1 MLLQFCGDFSRTAKA
16 SCNFAAT
23 FRKPRK
29 LPATLRQHFANRESL
44 LQFCGNVS
52 QLAKVPCNFAATFRK
67 PRKLPA
73 TLQQRFAS

>member
-29 LPATLRQHFANRESL
+29 LPATLRQHFANRESF

-52 QLAKVPCNFAATFRK
+52 RTAKASCNFAATFRNS
-67 PRKLPA
+67 RKSPA